1 MQKCRFLYLQQKLHE
16 AAMGLHLIL
25 QLVKDDEGSERKA
38 SALFKSQREKKKKQ
52 KNKTVQVFFQHTL
65 NAKSDSV
72 SATWELYSNCRED
85 ETLQALVS
93 YNIQSFSLVG

>member
-38 SALFKSQREKKKKQ
+38 SALFKSQREKKKQNKKQ
-52 KNKTVQVFFQHTL
+52 NK
-65 NAKSDSV
+65 
-72 SATWELYSNCRED
+72 
-85 ETLQALVS
+85 
-93 YNIQSFSLVG
+93 SFSNTHIKCKVG

>member
-52 KNKTVQVFFQHTL
+52 NSSSLFPTHTL
-65 NAKSDSV
+65 NAKSDQLR
-72 SATWELYSNCRED
+72 ENCTVTAER
-85 ETLQALVS
+85 TKP
-93 YNIQSFSLVG
+93 YKH